1 MTREETIAWNRVDD
15 YAQKRYGYSVVSM
28 ERITAGPSGN
38 VGYTIKL
45 NQLGASAQPRHI
57 TIFLEVFQSIIT
69 SVDLPETVK
78 RNIDAA
84 VQ

>member
-1 MTREETIAWNRVDD
+1 MTREETTAWNKVND
-15 YAQKRYGYSVVSM
+15 YAPARHGYSVVSM
-28 ERITAGPSGN
+28 DPHVN

-57 TIFLEVFQSIIT
+57 TIFLNLFRSIIT
-69 SVDLPETVK
+69 SDELPETVK
-78 RNIDAA
+78 RNMDTV